1 MSLEDVEDYVR
12 RGARGIKMHTGIQDF
27 GPEDPGLLK
36 FYDFCGLHHLPI
48 TFHCGETSRVHLNGY
63 TDMDSDD

>member
-1 MSLEDVEDYVR
+1 MSR
-12 RGARGIKMHTGIQDF
+12 PKMHTGIQDF
-27 GPEDPGLLK
+27 GPEDPGLQK

-63 TDMDSDD
+63 TDKDSDA